1 VKTIYLGLGSNL
13 EDKEA
18 NLRYATEMLAPEI
31 KVTKT
36 SKVYET
42 EPMYIEDQPKFLNM
56 VVAATTE
63 LLAKEVFEKI
73 KSIEKEMGE
82 HEHNEPRII
91 DIDLLFYGSEIINT
105 PELTVPHPKIA
116 ERQFVLEPMA
126 DIAPEF
132 IHPVLNVTIA
142 ELLKT

>member
-1 VKTIYLGLGSNL
+1 MKTIYLGLGSNL